1 MNKRTLCIVLIFSS
15 IYLSSKAQVEKE
27 VEVRKTYIPEIE
39 SATKL
44 RLQPDM
50 VDTVQIRPEIDYTIT
65 PTSVETNLSPRLYK
79 PATVTYWEFNRPKR
93 GYVKAGIGYPL
104 ASVADVYVSN
114 SNPNTNYVIGYAN
127 HNGKWGKI
135 INDYNQKVSAL
146 NTQNRVGAA
155 AGMVVAERALEGE
168 VSYDVDVWSRS
179 ATAHP
184 VIERSLYQTVSLAAR
199 YGDEFIDLSKLNFN
213 ISINADRFFDREDN
227 NNTTVGGA
235 LKMGRQLKQ
244 GELVAT
250 AGYDYICG
258 SDKYLNNSLFIGA
271 IYSLSLYGWDWDLGL
286 KYYNDIVSLNGDKNP
301 SNYLVPDVCIKRTS
315 NKKIQPFVKIG
326 GALSRN
332 NYETLATTNPYIV
345 NGEAMDV
352 NSVSLYFR
360 GGISG
365 VLGNDKL
372 SYSLFGDYTTTS
384 NALYWALCEEEY
396 SSGCFDNYYIANCGE
411 LKELS
416 INFDLKYRP
425 LADLTVTGGGSA
437 THYMSLMDV
446 SVSKPA
452 VKLYAGG
459 EYAIKRVLFG
469 IKVDFN
475 SAIYTPKIVSMLD
488 ASTIT
493 SDVKISPTIN
503 LNAFAEY
510 KLKNDMILFAE
521 ADNLTNSKQYAW
533 AGYREY
539 GVNVMAGVKFQF

>member
-1 MNKRTLCIVLIFSS
+1 
-15 IYLSSKAQVEKE
+15 
-27 VEVRKTYIPEIE
+27 
-39 SATKL
+39 
-44 RLQPDM
+44 
-50 VDTVQIRPEIDYTIT
+50 
-65 PTSVETNLSPRLYK
+65 
-79 PATVTYWEFNRPKR
+79 
-93 GYVKAGIGYPL
+93 
-104 ASVADVYVSN
+104 
-114 SNPNTNYVIGYAN
+114 
-127 HNGKWGKI
+127 
-135 INDYNQKVSAL
+135 
-146 NTQNRVGAA
+146 
-155 AGMVVAERALEGE
+155 
-168 VSYDVDVWSRS
+168 
-179 ATAHP
+179 
-184 VIERSLYQTVSLAAR
+184 
-199 YGDEFIDLSKLNFN
+199 
-213 ISINADRFFDREDN
+213 
-227 NNTTVGGA
+227 
-235 LKMGRQLKQ
+235 
-244 GELVAT
+244 
-250 AGYDYICG
+250 
-258 SDKYLNNSLFIGA
+258 
-271 IYSLSLYGWDWDLGL
+271 
-286 KYYNDIVSLNGDKNP
+286 
-301 SNYLVPDVCIKRTS
+301 
-315 NKKIQPFVKIG
+315 
-326 GALSRN
+326 
-332 NYETLATTNPYIV
+332 
-345 NGEAMDV
+345 
-352 NSVSLYFR
+352 
-360 GGISG
+360 
-365 VLGNDKL
+365 
-372 SYSLFGDYTTTS
+372 TTTS